1 MTTKTKIDQLKL
13 LAKRYAHATRS
24 NQHEALDAIASEL
37 GFPHWKALTVKA
49 KQGWMPSEEEL
60 AKADTFVREFFP
72 SLGGKPQFIEQSMSR
87 PVSEPIKPG
96 EIDGHA
102 YQLFEFSGD
111 IRMEGDGWRILI
123 GEADF
128 SQPMVEIETTHKETS
143 PATNPGFVEK
153 ALVIAEA
160 QAAKTRAA
168 IASDWPRRS
177 TKPNAKG
184 EVVHPLHGD
193 RAAEWFCLHC
203 DGKITGVQIA
213 DNLWHCPSCGASPL
227 NIFTSPWWLE
237 GGDQQPKAVECV
249 DGRKRPEPTIDV
261 VDSRPTLRLDDE
273 SISLLLRVALL
284 EDATN
289 PGERLGA
296 LLAEINVDDE
306 NDAWITFD
314 EDLWPEDKDPDA
326 AIAVADKLGIELE
339 LAMTCMTFPF
349 AWPGLGHVTAS
360 TSEYLRLL
368 LDAYEEHGV
377 IVRNNDDHE

>member
-1 MTTKTKIDQLKL
+1 MTTKTKIDELKL
-13 LAKRYAHATRS
+13 LAKRYAHARRS
-24 NQHEALDAIASEL
+24 NHREALDAIASEL
-37 GFPHWKALTVKA
+37 GFPHWKGLTVKA
-49 KQGWMPSEEEL
+49 KQGWMPCEEEL

-72 SLGGKPQFIEQSMSR
+72 SLGGQPQFLEQSMSR
-87 PVSEPIKPG
+87 PVSEPIEVG

-111 IRMEGDGWRILI
+111 IRMEGEGWRILI

-128 SQPMVEIETTHKETS
+128 SQPVVEIETTHKESS
-143 PATNPGFVEK
+143 PANNPGFVEK
-153 ALVIAEA
+153 ALAIAEA
-160 QAAKTRAA
+160 QAVKTRAS

-193 RAAEWFCLHC
+193 RSAEWFCLHC
-203 DGKITGVQIA
+203 DGKITGAQIA
-213 DNLWHCPSCGASPL
+213 ENLWHCPSCGASPL
-227 NIFTSPWWLE
+227 NIFISPWWLE
-237 GGDQQPKAVECV
+237 GGDEEPKAVEGI
-249 DGRKRPEPTIDV
+249 DGHTRPEPRIDV
-261 VDSRPTLRLDDE
+261 VDSRPTLRLDEE
-273 SISLLLRVALL
+273 SISLLLRIALL

-349 AWPGLGHVTAS
+349 TWPGLGHVTAS
-360 TSEYLRLL
+360 TSEYLGLL